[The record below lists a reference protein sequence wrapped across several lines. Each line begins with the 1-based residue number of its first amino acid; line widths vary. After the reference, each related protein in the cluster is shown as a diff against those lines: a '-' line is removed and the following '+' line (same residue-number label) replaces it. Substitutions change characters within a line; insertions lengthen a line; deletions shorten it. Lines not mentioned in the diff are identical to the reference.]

1 MDLKSYSTCIL
12 RQWEYHQWRCLWSRG
27 RGGQRCSCASSQTWQ
42 KRISQQPIS
51 HVDAIYN
58 ALELQQTCCTS
69 WRSAGNPSWWQRSC
83 SSSAW
88 PQHQWGYVHGWTPNN
103 KTVSLPSSLK
113 LTLLPSVI
121 FAFYFCPNTI
131 HLSSEGT
138 LLVDV
143 VSYTGLSWS
152 LEAESRVAHEPG
164 GKYCNMF

>member
-1 MDLKSYSTCIL
+1 M
-12 RQWEYHQWRCLWSRG
+12 
-27 RGGQRCSCASSQTWQ
+27 
-42 KRISQQPIS
+42 
-51 HVDAIYN
+51 
-58 ALELQQTCCTS
+58 
-69 WRSAGNPSWWQRSC
+69 
-83 SSSAW
+83 
-88 PQHQWGYVHGWTPNN
+88 
-103 KTVSLPSSLK
+103 SLPSSLK

-164 GKYCNMF
+164 GKRCSNVSPGVVKAQEVMSTWARWA